1 MSMKISFC
9 FYRTA
14 IRYLSTVV
22 ALLLTLQV
30 LTSMSSAQGTLD
42 KKTSQTSVD
51 DLEFLE
57 NEYGTF
63 QKQGFELQNRFER
76 IVKVFS
82 DSEKDMKAIQNETLR
97 QQMNQANADIR
108 QMFLQIQQQSV
119 QAAANQA
126 AANQAATNQAATNQS
141 ARNQQNDR
149 NLTQQSNRL
158 AVEEAQLGLGN
169 FARSQQMAQLSA
181 SQQLVFRN
189 YQQAM
194 GDFQI
199 LSIDFQKW
207 QIQSIEY
214 LRRYWRF
221 SDPEG
226 MNSSKLNEQRLQI
239 LKQSEPSNP
248 YALLTRGLLAIRV
261 DNENEA
267 EESLTRISMNGGP
280 ISPIADAGL
289 ALLYSIKK
297 QKQKSQESL
306 RRAKV
311 GQSNFAAVGPY
322 VSWLFA
328 QVSMAQHGY
337 PAALKEL
344 DRLMDIKEFDL
355 PSRRQ
360 ITLIRSLEGKAKH
373 KPSEK
378 NLKNIR
384 LVSDFSGRDDWYTE
398 LVYAMCLYT
407 NDFQKEAMTR
417 AEHALEIV
425 PEDRRV
431 ECKKVLDAIADG
443 TELTWAFWN

>member
-63 QKQGFELQNRFER
+63 QKQGSELQNRFER

-97 QQMNQANADIR
+97 QQMNQANSDIQ

-119 QAAANQA
+119 QAAANQSTK
-126 AANQAATNQAATNQS
+126 NQ
-141 ARNQQNDR
+141 RNDR

-207 QIQSIEY
+207 QIKSIEY

-306 RRAKV
+306 RRSKV

-322 VSWLFA
+322 VSWISA